1 MPAAAETLRSGPPE
15 LRRPTIALAI
25 TQLVSW
31 GVLYYTFPVVAPAMV
46 RESGWSVTQVS
57 GAFSAGLLVSGLSAP
72 SVAAML
78 GRHGPRTVMT
88 AGSILTVLSMMLWAS
103 APSVV
108 TLYAAWMLIGIAM
121 AGTLY
126 EPAIIV
132 LTQLDSQHMRR
143 TISIVM
149 VAGGLASTIFVPLT
163 EYLVEILDWRV
174 AVAVLGGSGGAI
186 AAALHSRYLPRHTGA
201 DSDSVPLPHTVTRPM
216 HRLHIAYVLEQGS
229 TVAGTAL
236 IVTMLIDRGVDPHVA
251 ALVLAVM
258 GGGKVGGRLLLAG
271 RIGQTPPQLLAARGR
286 LARDGRRRN
295 ARDHFDGVANHC
307 RACFWCCDWNQQ
319 CPKAAHR
326 RRACSTAH
334 LRVGQC
340 QAADLDDTGPR
351 SWTGDRCRRRP
362 LCRMDRGVGA
372 CRRRPRSC
380 RRHIRGSRKIV
391 PESEVRTF
399 PIGGWEKNERG
410 GGCLCLE
417 VRQNAV

>member
-15 LRRPTIALAI
+15 LRRATIALAI

-271 RIGQTPPQLLAARGR
+271 RIGQTPPQLLAARAAGLHATVAVGTLATTSTALLIIAALASGVVTGTSSVLR
-286 LARDGRRRN
+286 PLIVAEHVPLHTFASASARLQTSTTLARAAGPVI
-295 ARDHFDGVANHC
+295 VAG
-307 RACFWCCDWNQQ
+307 
-319 CPKAAHR
+319 AAPY
-326 RRACSTAH
+326 AGWTAAWA
-334 LRVGQC
+334 LVAGGL
-340 QAADLDDTGPR
+340 AAAAGTFAALGK
-351 SWTGDRCRRRP
+351 
-362 LCRMDRGVGA
+362 
-372 CRRRPRSC
+372 SC
-380 RRHIRGSRKIV
+380 RKAKYEHS
-391 PESEVRTF
+391 
-399 PIGGWEKNERG
+399 
-410 GGCLCLE
+410 
-417 VRQNAV
+417 Q

>member
-143 TISIVM
+143 TI
-149 VAGGLASTIFVPLT
+149 TIFVPLT

-271 RIGQTPPQLLAARGR
+271 SDRPNATAAPRR
-286 LARDGRRRN
+286 ARQACTRRSPSERSRPLRRR
-295 ARDHFDGVANHC
+295 C
-307 RACFWCCDWNQQ
+307 
-319 CPKAAHR
+319 
-326 RRACSTAH
+326 
-334 LRVGQC
+334 
-340 QAADLDDTGPR
+340 
-351 SWTGDRCRRRP
+351 
-362 LCRMDRGVGA
+362 
-372 CRRRPRSC
+372 
-380 RRHIRGSRKIV
+380 
-391 PESEVRTF
+391 
-399 PIGGWEKNERG
+399 
-410 GGCLCLE
+410 
-417 VRQNAV
+417 